1 MSRLVG
7 SPKALVMAVTAEEK
21 SLSLSGTLAP
31 LGPWSGRF
39 SVSSTR
45 STTGILPIEI
55 VKIPRP
61 PLRRQ
66 SMPVTEAQVNEA
78 LGSVRHPTL
87 RRPLVDLGLVQ
98 RIRIDGGRVEVLVAA
113 LEDDDPDTAE
123 VVASIRE
130 AVSRVPGAG
139 DVAVPVV
146 VLSPD

>member
-1 MSRLVG
+1 
-7 SPKALVMAVTAEEK
+7 
-21 SLSLSGTLAP
+21 
-31 LGPWSGRF
+31 
-39 SVSSTR
+39 
-45 STTGILPIEI
+45 
-55 VKIPRP
+55 
-61 PLRRQ
+61 
-66 SMPVTEAQVNEA
+66 MPVTEAQVNEA

-146 VLSPD
+146 VLSPDDQAALGARLRSEQGGAPGPGGGGGPAGQRLGHEEGRPNAFTSPSSRTR